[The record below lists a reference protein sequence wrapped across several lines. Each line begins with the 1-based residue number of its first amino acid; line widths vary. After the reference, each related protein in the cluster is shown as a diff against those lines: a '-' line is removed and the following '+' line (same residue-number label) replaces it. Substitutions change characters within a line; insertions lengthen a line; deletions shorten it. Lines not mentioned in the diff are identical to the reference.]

1 MRVAMKRKATVIHAH
16 WVIPGGVMAMLGRRG
31 LPMVV
36 SLHGSDVFVAERVG
50 LAGRAAHTVF
60 DRAGWVTACS
70 DDLAARA
77 ISLGARR
84 DRIETVPYGVDTRRF
99 APDPAARQ
107 QVRAQFGIGDH
118 PLVFS
123 AGRLVRKKGFE
134 HLIDAVAGA
143 QRDTPNL
150 RLIIAGDGDL
160 RHELAQRA
168 RASLLASQIELIGNQ
183 SQDDVARLAAA
194 ADIVAVPSV
203 HDEAGNVDG
212 LPNFALEALASAT
225 PVVATNVGGLPQAID
240 DGVTGRLVPERDPQ
254 ALARVIGELLAS
266 PPTARQLGLAA
277 RFKVERD
284 FGWARVAERFEA
296 AYVKARAV

>member
-1 MRVAMKRKATVIHAH
+1 
-16 WVIPGGVMAMLGRRG
+16 
-31 LPMVV
+31 
-36 SLHGSDVFVAERVG
+36 
-50 LAGRAAHTVF
+50 
-60 DRAGWVTACS
+60 
-70 DDLAARA
+70 
-77 ISLGARR
+77 
-84 DRIETVPYGVDTRRF
+84 
-99 APDPAARQ
+99 
-107 QVRAQFGIGDH
+107 
-118 PLVFS
+118 
-123 AGRLVRKKGFE
+123 
-134 HLIDAVAGA
+134 
-143 QRDTPNL
+143 
-150 RLIIAGDGDL
+150 
-160 RHELAQRA
+160 
-168 RASLLASQIELIGNQ
+168 
-183 SQDDVARLAAA
+183 
-194 ADIVAVPSV
+194 V